1 MKLKRKNP
9 YYRNCKYLVEIQV
22 NRGLKS
28 YVRQICGLFG
38 NNLNEKGVKTMCCIN
53 NSPYQDKNCK
63 YFKNKN
69 DQTTLFGDE

>member
-1 MKLKRKNP
+1 MKRNNP

-22 NRGLKS
+22 DRGLKT
-28 YVRQICGLFG
+28 YVKQICGLFG
-38 NNLNEKGVKTMCCIN
+38 NNLNDKGIRVMCCIN

-69 DQTTLFGDE
+69 GQTTLFGDEL